1 MIPRNR
7 ITMASFIVGGVG
19 GVIAGLWGYFWVSQ
33 GIGIPEY
40 TIAIGI
46 FSGFL
51 SCFLVSMWYLRFM
64 EYKGWQ
70 WGILCGPLFGGLA
83 GIISGAITGIGIGF
97 EMGHSPDAFL
107 GSGAFGIVF
116 GGGTGV
122 VVGLVSNLTVGPI
135 VARFT
140 DERSG
145 YVSGLTAGK
154 GMTENLTERLSRPTW
169 SLIGLIL
176 LAIAVLAAL
185 IYLAIQ
191 LA

>member
-1 MIPRNR
+1 MIAK
-7 ITMASFIVGGVG
+7 TTSASFIVGLVG
-19 GVIAGLWGYFWVSQ
+19 AAIGGLISFFYVSQ
-33 GIGIPEY
+33 GIAPEY

-70 WGILCGPLFGGLA
+70 WGILFGPLFGGLA

-122 VVGLVSNLTVGPI
+122 VVGLISHLTFG
-135 VARFT
+135 
-140 DERSG
+140 
-145 YVSGLTAGK
+145 
-154 GMTENLTERLSRPTW
+154 
-169 SLIGLIL
+169 
-176 LAIAVLAAL
+176 AIR
-185 IYLAIQ
+185 AIF
-191 LA
+191 AMKES

>member
-19 GVIAGLWGYFWVSQ
+19 GVIAGLISFAWVSQ
-33 GIGIPEY
+33 DIGIPEY

-51 SCFLVSMWYLRFM
+51 SCFFVSEWYLKFM
-64 EYKGWQ
+64 EDKSWQ
-70 WGILCGPLFGGLA
+70 WGILFGPLFGGLA

-122 VVGLVSNLTVGPI
+122 VVGLISHLTFG
-135 VARFT
+135 
-140 DERSG
+140 
-145 YVSGLTAGK
+145 
-154 GMTENLTERLSRPTW
+154 
-169 SLIGLIL
+169 
-176 LAIAVLAAL
+176 AIR
-185 IYLAIQ
+185 AIF
-191 LA
+191 AMKES